1 MRYIIGENA
10 LSSGRAERFA
20 APAAAEVAHLH
31 AAIGETLRH
40 FDAQIRAAEHELEI
54 LRSLRGVWA
63 DSSSGA
69 PSEALNNNQCFAEQ
83 E

>member
-10 LSSGRAERFA
+10 LSSGRPERFA
-20 APAAAEVAHLH
+20 EPAALEVAHLH

-40 FDAQIRAAEHELEI
+40 FDAQISAAEHELEI
-54 LRSLRGVWA
+54 LRGLRGVRA
-63 DSSSGA
+63 SNGA
-69 PSEALNNNQCFAEQ
+69 PSEALIDNQYCADQ